1 MGTLHAQC
9 RFRTF
14 GTGIPLRACTK
25 PSAVQESRSHGSSYR
40 TERLTYYHM
49 PSLRR
54 AISVCVTCG
63 PYKSA
68 GRFRRVGRSDP
79 DLQTSDQQ
87 PSLAHTL
94 VATFCWMLLL
104 PLAAACS
111 LLVSSRRPAAYH
123 HQHAPQQACV
133 AAVCQRHHQRS
144 ADTPAVSSPYKQ
156 HAFASISFAHAL
168 GHAQRAYIAQTFVYQ
183 VQRVRPVALTRLPL
197 LS

>member
-1 MGTLHAQC
+1 MRNVAFARLVLA
-9 RFRTF
+9 FRCV
-14 GTGIPLRACTK
+14 PA
-25 PSAVQESRSHGSSYR
+25 
-40 TERLTYYHM
+40 
-49 PSLRR
+49 PSLRLSKNLGAMAAATELKGLR
-54 AISVCVTCG
+54 TISVCVTCG

-87 PSLAHTL
+87 ASLAHTL
-94 VATFCWMLLL
+94 VATLGWMLLL

-111 LLVSSRRPAAYH
+111 LLVSSGRPAAYH

-156 HAFASISFAHAL
+156 HAFASISFAHTL
-168 GHAQRAYIAQTFVYQ
+168 GHVQRAYIAQTFVYQ
-183 VQRVRPVALTRLPL
+183 VQRVRPIALTRLPL